1 MIGYARAP
9 GAFGRTRAMAR
20 VVGLDLTAAVVE
32 GWLSRAELE
41 ALISRCASCG
51 RAGDCDRFLSTAR
64 PGAALPPHCANRTA
78 LDDLRGE

>member
-9 GAFGRTRAMAR
+9 RAFGRTRAMAR
-20 VVGLDLTAAVVE
+20 AVGLDLTAAVVD

-51 RAGDCDRFLSTAR
+51 RVVDCDRFLSEAR
-64 PGAALPPHCANRTA
+64 AGAALPPSCANSAA
-78 LDDLRGE
+78 LEVLRGE

>member
-1 MIGYARAP
+1 MIGYTRAP

-20 VVGLDLTAAVVE
+20 LNGFDLTSAVVE

-51 RAGDCDRFLSTAR
+51 GAADCAPFIASAA
-64 PGAALPPHCANRTA
+64 PGALLPAFCANKPG
-78 LDDLRGE
+78 LDDLRGA